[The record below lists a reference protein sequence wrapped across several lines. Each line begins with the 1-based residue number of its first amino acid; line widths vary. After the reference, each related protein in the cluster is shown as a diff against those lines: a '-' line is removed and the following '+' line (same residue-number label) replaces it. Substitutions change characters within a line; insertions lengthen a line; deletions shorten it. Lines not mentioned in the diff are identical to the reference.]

1 MRSPWWFSAIY
12 HIKLSYT
19 YVWKSDLDQLRSWSK
34 SFLQTCVLR
43 FYRLWKKMAHMTF
56 ETSIANFLNY
66 FFFRFNMFIWRS
78 IMSYVNAV
86 LIKISVLN
94 STMTTAFTSKFQ
106 FSFYLFTITT
116 RHLWASDVVKCVF
129 YKIKSFQNRLLYCN
143 FITEIMFA
151 FCSCSTYICTKLNS
165 VNSTFGTYFS
175 LFPQ

>member
-1 MRSPWWFSAIY
+1 MDGPICAHHDGLARFMYP
-12 HIKLSYT
+12 IKLSYT
-19 YVWKSDLDQLRSWSK
+19 HVWKSDLDQLQSWSK
-34 SFLQTCVLR
+34 SFFQTCFSSFSFQLSLLI
-43 FYRLWKKMAHMTF
+43 FFT
-56 ETSIANFLNY
+56 LN
-66 FFFRFNMFIWRS
+66 FFRFNMFIWRS